1 MNTRKLRWLS
11 HGGCILNLD
20 NVSTFFQAEGDV
32 DVIVSFTNGSSTVMK
47 NTTLDDIRHYLK
59 YGKPK
64 RR

>member
-11 HGGCILNLD
+11 HGGYIINLD
-20 NVSTFFQAEGDV
+20 KVDEFYQEGNDV
-32 DVIVSFTNGSSTVMK
+32 EVIFNNGHARLK

>member
-1 MNTRKLRWLS
+1 MNTRKIHWLCY
-11 HGGCILNLD
+11 GNCVINLD
-20 NVSTFFQAEGDV
+20 HVNAFHKTDD
-32 DVIVSFTNGSSTVMK
+32 DVIVSFTNGGSAVLK

>member
-11 HGGCILNLD
+11 IGDCVINLD
-20 NVSTFFQAEGDV
+20 RVNAFHQTD
-32 DVIVSFTNGSSTVMK
+32 DNITVSFANGSMAILT